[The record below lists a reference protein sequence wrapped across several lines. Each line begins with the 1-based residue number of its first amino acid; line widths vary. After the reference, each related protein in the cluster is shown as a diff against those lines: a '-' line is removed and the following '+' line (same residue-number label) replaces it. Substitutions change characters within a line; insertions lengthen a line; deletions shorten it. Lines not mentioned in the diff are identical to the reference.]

1 MAPARL
7 GKPFRRLVMSTW
19 LTNFGDGMAVA
30 AGPLLVASQTSDPLL
45 VAAAGFMRVLP
56 MLLFGLIAG
65 AVADRVNRKV
75 LLIGCDLS
83 RVGFL
88 ALLVGFVATGTVNIW
103 LVLVV
108 LFVMG
113 TFEAFA
119 DTAGP
124 ALLPMLIDKEDL
136 GLANSKLL
144 VGYVTFNELIGPPI
158 GAFLFAAGMVW
169 PVVGQLILLV
179 CGASVLARI
188 ALPASPTRTHIGHD
202 IVEGARWLIAHPAM
216 RTLALTV
223 VTINVAFGAAWS
235 VLVLYSRDQ
244 LGLGPVG
251 FGLLTTMSG
260 IGGIIGTT
268 AYPWLEKRVSLG
280 TIMRV
285 GLLWETAS
293 HLILARTNSPA
304 VAMGVMFLFGVHAF
318 IWATTSTSVRQRSV
332 PLELQGRVGATYLI
346 GVFGGLLVGQVIG
359 GVIARHWGVTAP
371 LYFGFVASALI
382 LALIWRQLP
391 RIAHDPH

>member
-83 RVGFL
+83 LVGFL

-169 PVVGQLILLV
+169 PFVGQMILLV

-285 GLLWETAS
+285 VLLWETAS

-382 LALIWRQLP
+382 LALICRQLP
-391 RIAHDPH
+391 CIAHDLY